1 MTDNMIKDNEEIKEQ
16 NNPEI
21 NTGTNI
27 KEEGQ
32 MPDSSVQEQLVK
44 KKLSPKVIGIIS
56 AAALSICIAGAVV
69 AKAVVPMAL
78 PQVFVADAL
87 KTTQKVLLKE
97 AKAIDDMTGRT
108 LSAEIMQSAAM
119 QTDFQL
125 KFENME
131 GEGTEYINGIIR
143 GIGVSGQMKKQKD
156 IQNFLG
162 NFAINQGS
170 LELVR
175 ADFYKNGAEVGL
187 AIPKLFEKY
196 ITVNLE
202 TLIQD
207 YNSSALF
214 DLIGEPINEEEYNT
228 IKNYFETYQDQK
240 VNPELIKNISK
251 RSEEAFKKADI
262 KYIGKTSAMTQDQSK
277 TYRTYELILDES
289 EVKSYLKDV
298 FNMCMEDQA
307 LKDYIET
314 LDAVQTPGYGEKLSD
329 TLKRSREEFNKAI
342 DDMKELGLKT
352 TLKIDDNKRII
363 EANSEAVIT
372 IGEEKIEVA
381 LNTAFAGKKFMTD
394 LIKVSLM
401 MKNDEQQAEIE
412 FASTSNYGAGENKL
426 VHNMTFEVNEDQVV
440 LANMKLDMTYD
451 TKVKENNLVLQA
463 EIKTAD
469 ASAFSA
475 SVEGSMD
482 INKASK
488 QINMTMNKLALGV
501 KDGYMDHAINFSGQY
516 GIQAIKTTD
525 IVFPQDN
532 LNYLFDMTQNEIMA
546 LGEMIY
552 TGMIQIGSVLLP

>member
-21 NTGTNI
+21 NAETNI

-32 MPDSSVQEQLVK
+32 IPDSSVQEKLVK

-69 AKAVVPMAL
+69 AKVVVPMVL
-78 PQVFVADAL
+78 PHVFVADAL

-108 LSAEIMQSAAM
+108 LSAEIMQSEAM

-143 GIGVSGQMKKQKD
+143 GIGVSGQIKKQKD

-175 ADFYKNGAEVGL
+175 ADFYKNQAEVGL

-196 ITVNLE
+196 ITVNLD

-214 DLIGEPINEEEYNT
+214 NLIGEPINEEEYNT

-240 VNPELIKNISK
+240 VNPELVKNISK
-251 RSEEAFKKADI
+251 RSEEAFKKVDV
-262 KYIGKTSAMTQDQSK
+262 KYIGKTSAMTQDQSN

-298 FNMCMEDQA
+298 FNICMEDQA
-307 LKDYIET
+307 LKDYI
-314 LDAVQTPGYGEKLSD
+314 DAVDAMQTPGYGEKLSD
-329 TLKRSREEFNKAI
+329 TLKRSREEFNKVV

-363 EANSEAVIT
+363 EAKSEAVIT
-372 IGEEKIEVA
+372 AGEEKIEVV
-381 LNTAFAGKKFMTD
+381 LDTAFAGKKFMTD
-394 LIKVSLM
+394 IIKVSLM
-401 MKNDEQQAEIE
+401 MKNDDQQAGLE

-426 VHNMTFEVNEDQVV
+426 IHNMTLEVNEDKIV
-440 LANMKLDMTYD
+440 LANMKLDMAYD
-451 TKVKENNLVLQA
+451 TKVKENNLTLQA

-469 ASAFSA
+469 ASSFSA
-475 SVEGSMD
+475 RLEGSMD

-488 QINMTMNKLALGV
+488 QMNVNMNKLALGV
-501 KDGYMDHAINFSGQY
+501 TDDYMDHAINFSGQY
-516 GIQAIKTTD
+516 GIQAIKTSD
-525 IVFPQDN
+525 IVFTQDN
-532 LNYLFDMTQNEIMA
+532 LQYLFDMTQEEITA
-546 LGEMIY
+546 LAEKIY
-552 TGMIQIGSVLLP
+552 IGVVQIAGTLLP